1 MNETFMKTTSRR
13 ASFRGRNENPVYL
26 GFKTKGRGPP
36 CLADVAFLLSALTL
50 EDNALE
56 LFEDDELLVRV
67 VDFRVALFFA
77 HKKASFLEALQF
89 ALDVTGIFLDKLGKA
104 ANVRFKVWVLGIDN
118 NNLAANSAGDE
129 DV

>member
-1 MNETFMKTTSRR
+1 M
-13 ASFRGRNENPVYL
+13 
-26 GFKTKGRGPP
+26 
-36 CLADVAFLLSALTL
+36 AFLLGALAF

-67 VDFRVALFFA
+67 VDFRVSLFFRY
-77 HKKASFLEALQF
+77 KKASFLEALQF
-89 ALDVTGIFLDKLGKA
+89 ALYVTSVFLDKLGKA
-104 ANVRFKVWVLGIDN
+104 ANMRFKVWVLGIDN

>member
-1 MNETFMKTTSRR
+1 M
-13 ASFRGRNENPVYL
+13 
-26 GFKTKGRGPP
+26 
-36 CLADVAFLLSALTL
+36 AFLLGALAF

-56 LFEDDELLVRV
+56 FFEDDELLVRV
-67 VDFRVALFFA
+67 VDFRVALLFRY
-77 HKKASFLEALQF
+77 KKASFLEALQF

-104 ANVRFKVWVLGIDN
+104 ANVRFKVWVLGIYN